1 MDTLINLVLQYATLT
16 NLALCALGYLYYITT
31 AGYYMGVI
39 VPSGALDD
47 FPYPRVARFLC
58 LFWPLFMVASMIGA
72 YFEGDKNV

>member
-1 MDTLINLVLQYATLT
+1 MGNIIDQYVTLN

-47 FPYPRVARFLC
+47 FPYPRIARFLC
-58 LFWPLFMVASMIGA
+58 LFWPLFTVASLIQA
-72 YFEGDKNV
+72 YFEGGKDEL